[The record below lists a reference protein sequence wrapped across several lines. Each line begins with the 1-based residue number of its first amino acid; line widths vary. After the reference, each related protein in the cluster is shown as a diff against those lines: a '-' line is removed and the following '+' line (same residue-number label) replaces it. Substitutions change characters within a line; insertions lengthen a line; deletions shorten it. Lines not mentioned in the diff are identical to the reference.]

1 MAQYKSDYT
10 GAQIDAGIGKANTAV
25 QPADLNDYQTKIDSS
40 HKLSA
45 DLISDGSTNKTVT
58 ETEKTTWNGK
68 SVVSGTNDGT
78 NWSTITINGTTKNIP
93 VGGGG
98 SSVTVKEINFM
109 DSDEWDIEENQPT
122 QTVMA
127 DILANHYTF
136 IRLYG
141 IPVDEGIE
149 AETWLV
155 ANMSADIEESTGARY
170 YYKFDEG
177 DEDEGTSPNIEQYLF
192 VYEDHEGGTYQML
205 VDQFYLGTKIDSS
218 NLLSADLVD
227 DSSATNKFVTASD
240 KTTWSGKSVVSGTND
255 GTNWSTI
262 TIDGTTKAIPAGGS
276 TGLKEV
282 YVNNSTG
289 SDSNAGTSWSAPKK
303 TFAAA
308 LAAADDE
315 CTLYFEGDTQ
325 ERLNIKTNA
334 NQKVLRII
342 GRDGK
347 RNRILCGTKLVNF
360 QTTSTTGVYKIE
372 TPSETAFSSNYYSV
386 VQDNVIDTSTE
397 ITSYEAHPAQKGRR
411 YRMLSTAIPRKT
423 SIANVISSTVGF
435 YHDGTNLYVKPAS
448 TDFTNHPIYCPTEN
462 GGIYGNDGSCLVEI
476 SNVEVWHA
484 PLLITNCPN
493 AKLTDCTCTFA
504 LGTGGIKYD
513 DSVGVTLTRCEAAYV
528 LNTSGYGDGINA
540 HSSKYE
546 SASGDNSQSIK
557 YVSAELIDCWCHD
570 NSDDGWS
577 DHSGCEVVIR
587 GGLYEYNHKGGV
599 TPSNGGKCTCYDV
612 MTRKNCRGFYYVSA
626 GSQKEKVS
634 YFYCENCVSD
644 GEDATRVSQGITR
657 FAGAGFSADDIG
669 VSLSG
674 WQGIK
679 AKFVNCK
686 SMNNAIGF
694 GAGKKS
700 TVTLIDCS
708 TNSVTTRMSTLDSG
722 EITPLTTTNI
732 SPGTN
737 VTGVTLSQSSKA
749 LDYTQSFTLT
759 ASIEPSNA
767 TNKNV
772 VWDVP
777 LGDTYIQIAS
787 NGLSC
792 TVTALSTNGTATVR
806 VTTEDGSFTATCSVT
821 VAHKELVSLTKTGT
835 LTKTSYEAGETLDLT
850 GLTYT
855 ATFDDTSTQQLTQS
869 DLVIT
874 PTPLTEGTTSAT
886 VSYTYG
892 SVTKTDTITGLT
904 VTGFL
909 SASDFAYG
917 AVKNDGSVDTTTPQV
932 LNNIYQKN
940 IKQFSN
946 YTITPLT
953 DNVIWKVVYY
963 DANGGYISNS
973 GWMCRVQNQY
983 ASIAS
988 DYDITPAAYA
998 RICIANDVQ
1007 VSPGTYTVAQMFE
1020 RISVTENN

>member
-1 MAQYKSDYT
+1 MSEYKSSFT
-10 GAQIDAGIGKANTAV
+10 GQQIDASIGKANTSL
-25 QPADLNDYQTKIDSS
+25 QPGDLDNYQTKIDDL

-45 DLISDGSTNKTVT
+45 DLLTDGSTNKVVT
-58 ETEKTTWNGK
+58 DTEKTTWNGK

-78 NWSTITINGTTKNIP
+78 NW
-93 VGGGG
+93 
-98 SSVTVKEINFM
+98 
-109 DSDEWDIEENQPT
+109 
-122 QTVMA
+122 
-127 DILANHYTF
+127 
-136 IRLYG
+136 
-141 IPVDEGIE
+141 
-149 AETWLV
+149 
-155 ANMSADIEESTGARY
+155 
-170 YYKFDEG
+170 
-177 DEDEGTSPNIEQYLF
+177 
-192 VYEDHEGGTYQML
+192 
-205 VDQFYLGTKIDSS
+205 
-218 NLLSADLVD
+218 
-227 DSSATNKFVTASD
+227 TA
-240 KTTWSGKSVVSGTND
+240 
-255 GTNWSTI
+255 I

-334 NQKVLRII
+334 NQKVLRIV
-342 GRDGK
+342 GRDGV
-347 RNRILCGTKLVNF
+347 RNRIMGGTKLVDF
-360 QTTSTTGVYKIE
+360 EATQTSGVYKIA
-372 TPSETAFSSNYYSV
+372 TPSQSAFSSNYYCI
-386 VQDNVIDTSTE
+386 VQDNVADTSTE
-397 ITSYEAHPAQKGRR
+397 ISSYEAHPAQKGRQ
-411 YRMLSTAIPRKT
+411 YRLLSTPIPRQS
-423 SIANVISSTVGF
+423 SIANVISSTKGF
-435 YHDGTNLYVKPAS
+435 YYDGAYLYVKPANS
-448 TDFTNHPIYCPTEN
+448 SFSSYPIYCPTED

-476 SNVEVWHA
+476 TNVEVWNA

-493 AKLTDCTCTFA
+493 AKLTDCTCCFA

-513 DSVGVTLTRCEAAYV
+513 DSVGVTLTRCEAAYT

-546 SASGDNSQSIK
+546 ADSGANPQTIK

-570 NSDDGWS
+570 CSDDGWS

-626 GSQKEKVS
+626 GSQKEKTA

-644 GEDATRVSQGITR
+644 GEDANRVSQGITR
-657 FAGAGFSADDIG
+657 LAGAGFSTDDIG
-669 VSLSG
+669 VSASG
-674 WQGIK
+674 WKGIYS
-679 AKFVNCK
+679 KFVNCK
-686 SMNNAIGF
+686 SMNNTIGF

-700 TVTLIDCS
+700 VMTLIDCGTQTV
-708 TNSVTTRMSTLDSG
+708 TNRMSTLNDG
-722 EITPLTTTNI
+722 TITPYVTTNI

-737 VTGVTLSQSSKA
+737 VTGVTLSQTTKA
-749 LDYTQSFTLT
+749 VDYSQTFTLT
-759 ASIEPSNA
+759 AAITPSNA

-772 VWDVP
+772 TWDIP
-777 LGDTYIQIAS
+777 LGDTYVSIVP
-787 NGLSC
+787 NGLNC
-792 TVTALSTNGTATVR
+792 AVTSGSTNGSAAVR
-806 VTTEDGSFTATCSVT
+806 VTTEDGSYTAQCAIT
-821 VAHKELVSLTKTGT
+821 VAHKELSSLSYTGT
-835 LTKTSYEAGETLDLT
+835 LETTSYQEGDHIDIA
-850 GLTYT
+850 GLTFT
-855 ATFDDTSTQQLTQS
+855 ATFDDSSIQQLTAS
-869 DLVIT
+869 DLVFN
-874 PTPLTEGTTSAT
+874 PDPLTLGTTSVT

-892 SVTKTDTITGLT
+892 SVTKSTTITGIT

-909 SASDFAYG
+909 SSTDFAYG
-917 AVKNDGSVDTTTPQV
+917 AVKNDGSVDTTTTQA

-946 YTITPLT
+946 YKITPLT

-963 DANGGYISNS
+963 DANGSYISSS
-973 GWMCRVQNQY
+973 GWMCRVANQY
-983 ASIAS
+983 ATIAS

-1007 VSPGTYTVAQMFE
+1007 VPAGTYSVAQMFNK
-1020 RISVTENN
+1020 ISVTENN